1 MVALPV
7 VRTSS
12 LATAALLTTAALLSL
27 AAPASAFV
35 PPNKRIEPPR
45 GDMIFIAATSFKF
58 LKEAKYTGTGGM
70 AGYGGGDPN
79 GFAVTVNAF
88 YIDRT
93 EVTAGAYAACVQAG
107 ACPALDQGDT
117 FSPKYTMIC
126 TYGKAGLERH
136 PLNCVTHDEAIKFCS
151 FVGKRLPSEA
161 EWELAARG
169 VTARAFPWGDVS
181 PEPRHMNGAD
191 ASLVAAGNTKFN
203 PPETFT
209 SMWSGQNDDDGW
221 AFTAPVGSYPEGAS
235 PYGVLDLSGNV
246 EEWMSDNWW
255 EITGSGPPMSKPNPA
270 MSGGEFVVRGG
281 AWDLNGPDNFTS
293 THRTPSNSGTRAA
306 WLGFR
311 CARDA

>member
-1 MVALPV
+1 MVASSA
-7 VRTSS
+7 VRSS
-12 LATAALLTTAALLSL
+12 LLVTVVLVSVAG
-27 AAPASAFV
+27 PASAFV

-45 GDMIFIAATSFKF
+45 GDMAFIPTTSFKF
-58 LKEAKYTGTGGM
+58 LKEAKYNNPNGLPGM
-70 AGYGGGDPN
+70 VYGDPN

-93 EVTAGAYAACVQAG
+93 EVTAGAYAQCVQAG

-117 FSPKYTMIC
+117 FSPKYTMVC
-126 TYGKAGLERH
+126 TYGKQGLERH
-136 PLNCVTHDEAIKFCS
+136 PLNCVTHDEAMKYCAFA
-151 FVGKRLPSEA
+151 GKRLPSEA

-169 VTARAFPWGDVS
+169 TAGRPFPWGDVS
-181 PEPRHMNGAD
+181 PEPRHINGAD

-209 SMWSGQNDDDGW
+209 SMWTGQNDDDGW
-221 AFTAPVGSYPEGAS
+221 PFTAPVGSYPEGAS

-246 EEWMSDNWW
+246 EEWLADNWW
-255 EITGSGPPMSKPNPA
+255 EISASGPPMSKPPPVGA
-270 MSGGEFVVRGG
+270 GGEYVVRGG
-281 AWDLNGPDNFTS
+281 AWDLNGPDNFTA
-293 THRTPSNSGTRAA
+293 THRTPSNSTTRAA